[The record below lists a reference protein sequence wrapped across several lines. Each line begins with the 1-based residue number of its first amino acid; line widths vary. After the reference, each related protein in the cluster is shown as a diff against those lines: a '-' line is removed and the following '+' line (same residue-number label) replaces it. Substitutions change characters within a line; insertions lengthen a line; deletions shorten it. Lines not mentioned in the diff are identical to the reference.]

1 MICNVGHQ
9 SLIILSCKHVVWS
22 KVRKI
27 SDENAAEE
35 VTSNLGTAT
44 LDATT
49 VQEDDVGFVT
59 VLPGGENATWFK
71 VFHFFCTMNKISQA
85 RYRKQK
91 F

>member
-1 MICNVGHQ
+1 M
-9 SLIILSCKHVVWS
+9 SCKHVVWS
-22 KVRKI
+22 EVIKI

-35 VTSNLGTAT
+35 ATSNLGTAT
-44 LDATT
+44 LGATT

-91 F
+91 FWR